1 MIYTV
6 TFNPAIDYVVR
17 ADNIFMGGTN
27 RTVSEDIFFGGKGIN
42 VSQVLAQLD
51 IKSVALGFA
60 AGFTGKAIEDGL
72 NDEGIETDF
81 VHIKDGFSRINV
93 KLKSDRETEINGQGP
108 NIDAAALAQ
117 LFEKL
122 ERLTEGDT
130 LVLAGSVP
138 ASMPKDIY
146 EQIMARL
153 DGRGIR
159 FVVDA
164 AGELLTNVLKYNP
177 FLIKPNHQELGEI
190 FKTLVTSKDKA
201 VLYAAKLREMG
212 ARNVLVSMAG
222 EGSVLVDENGEVYTC
237 GVCKGKVRNSVGAG
251 DSMVA
256 GFLAGY
262 DKGSEYALRLGTACG
277 GATAFSDGLAKREDI
292 DRLMSEDMSERADS
306 SNGEKKNRKLD
317 ITPAERKLLSA
328 LRRRP
333 GMYLGKKSLVRFVA
347 WADGYEFAL
356 EKQGILYKE
365 CCLLPFS
372 DEINIH
378 DYAAKKYYG
387 KDNSGPVGWWSWIQ
401 AYEQDDAKALDVC
414 FEFLDE
420 YLQFLGFEPIP
431 DWDTVYDKRNKK
443 ND

>member
-146 EQIMARL
+146 EQIMVRL

-317 ITPAERKLLSA
+317 ITPEERRLLSSI
-328 LRRRP
+328 RRRP
-333 GMYLGKKSLVRFVA
+333 GMHLGKKSLERF
-347 WADGYEFAL
+347 WLWSDGYIVATMSSERSLF
-356 EKQGILYKE
+356 
-365 CCLLPFS
+365 PDS
-372 DEINIH
+372 DEIDIH
-378 DYAAKKYYG
+378 DYAAQKYHG
-387 KDNSGPVGWWSWIQ
+387 EKCSGALNWISWIQ
-401 AYEQDDAKALDVC
+401 AYEKDDAKALDVC

-420 YLQFLGFEPIP
+420 YLQLLGFEPIP